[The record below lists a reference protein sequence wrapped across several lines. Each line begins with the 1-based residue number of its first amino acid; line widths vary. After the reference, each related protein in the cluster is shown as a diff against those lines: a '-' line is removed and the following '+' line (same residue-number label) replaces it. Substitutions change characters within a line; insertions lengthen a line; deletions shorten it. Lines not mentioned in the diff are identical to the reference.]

1 MRKSSIGSSQNILL
15 SIDVKVIVIWS
26 PKQSK
31 TALSNQNTVMKEQTS
46 NLTTTSDIRKTSKI
60 TTEKTFVCLLL
71 KAHLIPAIDPI
82 RFPLIRT
89 K

>member
-1 MRKSSIGSSQNILL
+1 MRKSSIGSSQNILI

-60 TTEKTFVCLLL
+60 MT
-71 KAHLIPAIDPI
+71 
-82 RFPLIRT
+82 
-89 K
+89 